1 MRSKLANLILF
12 AAVLS
17 LVTGTARAKLVAY
30 WPLNEGSGTTAAD
43 ASGNNHD
50 GTIQGTPTWVDG
62 PPGYGTALDYNG
74 QNPAAGYVDC
84 GTWNPSAATGQL
96 TVAFWAKWKGYVGPD
111 NWQGVVGKRD
121 SWDDTGA
128 GNNSMWEIEISPTN
142 NAISFFRGGSYPGS
156 GGKVL
161 PVGQWT
167 HIAVT
172 FDGSTQVFYVDGV
185 ETGRGAF
192 QFGPKTDAMITI
204 GCDNNGG
211 WNCFNGTLD
220 EVRLYDTA
228 LSAAEVKKLSAP
240 LGAST
245 PTPADGSV
253 LTMNFAQL
261 KWTAGSTA
269 AFHEVYFGT
278 SYDDV
283 YNGAGDTFRGQQP
296 LAFLLV
302 GFAGTLFPEGLPLGQ
317 KYFWRVDEVEAGGTK
332 YKGDIWSFFIPPKK
346 AYQPSPADT
355 STFVDPNVDLSWS
368 GGLNGII
375 HTVYFGESFEDVN
388 QATGGV
394 PSGDATFDPGP
405 LQYDKVYWWRV
416 DEFDTKET
424 YKGDVWSFRTTPP
437 GLGFVAQDIYE
448 NIQGGLA
455 EFKSSG
461 DFPDNPTSSELV
473 NIFECTGW
481 GDAKDNYGGRLH
493 GWLYVPQAG
502 EYTFW
507 IASDDSSELWLSTN
521 DDPANG
527 VLVASVE
534 GWTGLHEWEKYPTQK
549 SQPVRLEADR
559 YYITALWKDGT
570 SGDSCSVAW
579 QGPGIP
585 TREVIAGKYMK
596 PYEAFSA
603 FGAQPSNQSVNVPQD
618 TLLSWKPGKKAAQH
632 LVYFGQDE
640 QAVAEATSATSG
652 IYQGKH
658 ALDETFFDP
667 GPLDWNAQ
675 YFWRVDEV
683 NDAEPQSPWIGSVWS
698 FTTAD
703 FIVVDDFESY
713 TDEEDVG
720 ARIYETWIDGYADGS
735 SGSIVGYLNP
745 PFAEQT
751 IVHGGRQSMPLDYN
765 NTVLPYFSEARTEWA
780 SPQNWTVNGV
790 KNLTLFFRGQP
801 LAYAET
807 NGSFTM
813 SSSGSDIWNGSDE
826 FRFAYKRLSANG
838 VLAAK
843 VDSIGNT
850 NTWAKAGVMIRE
862 TLAPGSKFAYVAVTP
877 GQGVSFGWR
886 QFADDPTCS
895 SVTQAG
901 VAAPQWVKLTR
912 TGDNFTAQYS
922 ADGQTWL
929 DVKNA
934 DGTVATANITM
945 AGSLYAGLC
954 VTSHDAALVTTAQF
968 SNAAA
973 TGASGSWQMVTI
985 GPGIMGNSVQP
996 LYVALEDSTNKRKM
1010 VTHPD
1015 PQAVLATGWTEWTI
1029 PLSDFTGV
1037 SLTKIKRL
1045 YIGVGDPDNPVQD
1058 GTGLLYFDDIRVTKP

>member
-1 MRSKLANLILF
+1 MRGTLTCLIGF

-17 LVTGTARAKLVAY
+17 LAAGTATAELVAY
-30 WPLNEGSGTTAAD
+30 WPLDEGSGTTAAD
-43 ASGNNHD
+43 ASGNHHD

-62 PPGYGTALDYNG
+62 PPGYGKALDYNG
-74 QNPAAGYVDC
+74 QNPADGYVDC

-96 TVAFWAKWKGYVGPD
+96 TVAFWARWKGYVGPD
-111 NWQGVVGKRD
+111 SWQGVVGKRD
-121 SWDDTGA
+121 EWDSTGE
-128 GNNSMWEIEISPTN
+128 GKGSMWEIEINPDSST
-142 NAISFFRGGSYPGS
+142 ISFFRGNSYPNS

-172 FDGSTQVFYVDGV
+172 FDGTTMVFYLDGAEV
-185 ETGRGAF
+185 GRGPF
-192 QFGPKTDAMITI
+192 EFGPKTDAMITI

-228 LSAAEVKKLSAP
+228 LSAAEVKKLSSP
-240 LGAST
+240 LGASK

-253 LTMNFAQL
+253 LTMSFTQL
-261 KWTAGSTA
+261 KWTSGSTA
-269 AFHEVYFGT
+269 VSHDVYFGT

-283 YNGAGDTFRGQQP
+283 YNGTGDTFRGNQP
-296 LAFLLV
+296 ITYLFV
-302 GFAGTLFPEGLPLGQ
+302 GLPGMLYPEGLPLGQ
-317 KYFWRVDEVEAGGTK
+317 NLYWRVDEVEAGGARQ
-332 YKGDIWSFFIPPKK
+332 KGDVWSFFIPPKK
-346 AYQPSPADT
+346 AYAPSPADT
-355 STFVDPNVDLSWS
+355 AVFVDPNADLSWS
-368 GGLNGII
+368 AGLNGVL
-375 HTVYFGESFEDVN
+375 HTVYFGASFEDAN

-394 PSGDATFDPGP
+394 SSTDTTFDPGP
-405 LQYDKVYWWRV
+405 LLYDKMWFWRV
-416 DEFDTKET
+416 DESDMKDT

-448 NIQGGLA
+448 DIQGGLA

-461 DFPDNPTSSELV
+461 NFPDNPTSSELV

-493 GWLYVPQAG
+493 GWLYVPKAG

-527 VLVASVE
+527 VLIASVD
-534 GWTGLHEWEKYPTQK
+534 GWTGLHEWEKYPTQT

-559 YYITALWKDGT
+559 YYISALWKDGT

-579 QGPGIP
+579 QGPGVP
-585 TREVIAGKYMK
+585 TREVIAGMYVK
-596 PYEAFSA
+596 PFEAFSA
-603 FGAQPSNQSVNVPQD
+603 FGAQPSNQAVDVPQNA
-618 TLLSWKPGKKAAQH
+618 LLNWKPGKKAAQH

-640 QAVAEATSATSG
+640 QAVAEATTATSG
-652 IYQGKH
+652 IYQGVQG
-658 ALDETFFDP
+658 LDQTSFDP
-667 GPLDWNAQ
+667 GPLEWNTT
-675 YFWRVDEV
+675 FWWRIDEV
-683 NDAEPQSPWIGSVWS
+683 NDADPQSPWVGSVWS

-713 TDEEDVG
+713 TDEEGVG
-720 ARIYETWIDGYADGS
+720 ARIYETWLDGYSDGS
-735 SGSIVGYLNP
+735 SGSIVGYLDP

-765 NTVLPYFSEARTEWA
+765 NVNPPYYSEAQTAWA

-790 KNLTLFFRGQP
+790 KNLTLFFRGNP
-801 LAYAET
+801 LAYAEA
-807 NGSFTM
+807 NGSFTL
-813 SSSGSDIWNGSDE
+813 SASGSDIWNGADE
-826 FRFAYKRLSANG
+826 FRFAYKRLSGNG
-838 VLAAK
+838 SLAAQ
-843 VDSIGNT
+843 VESLGNT

-862 TLAPGSKFAYVAVTP
+862 TLEPGSKFAYVVVTP

-886 QFADDPTCS
+886 LFPDDVVCS
-895 SVTQAG
+895 SITQAG

-929 DVKNA
+929 DIKNT
-934 DGTVATANITM
+934 DGTVATTKITM

-954 VTSHDAALVTTAQF
+954 VTSHDVALVTTARF
-968 SNAAA
+968 SNVTA
-973 TGASGSWQMVTI
+973 TGASGSWQSVAI
-985 GPGIMGNSVQP
+985 GPGILGNSEQP
-996 LYVALEDSTNKRKM
+996 LYVALEDSTGKKKA
-1010 VTHPD
+1010 VVHPD
-1015 PQAVLATGWTEWTI
+1015 PQAVLQTAWTEWTI

-1037 SLTKIKRL
+1037 SMTKVKRL
-1045 YIGVGDPDNPVQD
+1045 YIGIGDRDNPTPD
-1058 GTGLLYFDDIRVTKP
+1058 GTGVLYIDDIRVTKP